1 MLNYLVLDDYDGIRF
16 IARKM
21 SFGLND
27 DVFVGN
33 RIFNACFFADHALF
47 HDDGVF
53 DDRALFNVNSAEKDA
68 VFNGAVDDAT
78 VRDKAIFNLGVVK
91 ITGRNAVLDLRENRA
106 FAIENIVPG
115 FGVQPFHNL

>member
-33 RIFNACFFADHALF
+33 RIFNACFFADYALF

-68 VFNGAVDDAT
+68 VFNGTVDNAT
-78 VRDKAIFNLGVVK
+78 VRDKAVFNLGVVK

-115 FGVQPFHNL
+115 LDRKSVV